1 MAAWLSCCVICI
13 TLTQRAYA
21 NAAPPI
27 NGDSGVI
34 GPSLLALWGA
44 LFMLAVYVVN
54 VGATVVDLHQS
65 GVGAWR
71 LFRVTTIPLLLVAI
85 SFTLFAAASA
95 SVATATHNAANAWG
109 LATKFVPSAD
119 ALFVEMPAG
128 SLVSPTQPPAAP
140 LDLPAGR
147 IALGGYDPAH
157 RLSPTSLDVEHFYV
171 RQDDSA
177 GLRAALF
184 AARNRRVPLVTIEP
198 FPPMGDSRPVL
209 DVVVMGER
217 DGEILELANV
227 VAASYPQLVYLR
239 WSQEMDL
246 SGLYP
251 WAANDPSLFREAFR
265 HVVMLFRQRGATN
278 VRWVWSP
285 AGVSG
290 AQAYYPGEDVVDRIG
305 LTILGDATWDHGY
318 ALQPQSFQQLLRPKY
333 DLVEQFSKPII
344 IAELGVSG
352 SAERQREWL
361 AEVPGA
367 LTHYPLVRALVYF
380 NAVNSPN
387 AWATYRPDWR
397 IARDVLGGLASEL

>member
-1 MAAWLSCCVICI
+1 
-13 TLTQRAYA
+13 
-21 NAAPPI
+21 
-27 NGDSGVI
+27 
-34 GPSLLALWGA
+34 
-44 LFMLAVYVVN
+44 
-54 VGATVVDLHQS
+54 
-65 GVGAWR
+65 
-71 LFRVTTIPLLLVAI
+71 
-85 SFTLFAAASA
+85 
-95 SVATATHNAANAWG
+95 
-109 LATKFVPSAD
+109 
-119 ALFVEMPAG
+119 
-128 SLVSPTQPPAAP
+128 
-140 LDLPAGR
+140 
-147 IALGGYDPAH
+147 
-157 RLSPTSLDVEHFYV
+157 
-171 RQDDSA
+171 
-177 GLRAALF
+177 
-184 AARNRRVPLVTIEP
+184 
-198 FPPMGDSRPVL
+198 MGDSRPVL